1 MNKLKTFDSGYF
13 IGKSH
18 FEEDGTQNYLV
29 FQPIYRYFKTS
40 NSDYVLSWTS
50 KGLSN
55 ESIKPPTT
63 SNNILTPTLYYRGTK
78 TKLSFSRACLKQ
90 DKVTFNHGK
99 IVNIYIVYK
108 IIRITKIN
116 GNRNLT
122 VQNASFGG
130 VSLTKNA
137 DVNKYKYSGYGIA
150 FDRTSSFSFPGGG
163 NGQNVIIFG
172 VDMNSSVHVD
182 NKGKDI
188 LILGKGPTQGL
199 GEHSLTAEKMYSIN
213 FSKDNIKFC
222 LSLHYNG
229 ANSYLFVNGTEI
241 IKFKP
246 KDSEIVASP
255 LCLGK
260 ISKDWS
266 TDNLRKS
273 SFTGYVYDF
282 SVGYDAIDV
291 DDIKDIHKYL
301 MKKNNIV

>member
-1 MNKLKTFDSGYF
+1 MS
-13 IGKSH
+13 S
-18 FEEDGTQNYLV
+18 
-29 FQPIYRYFKTS
+29 
-40 NSDYVLSWTS
+40 
-50 KGLSN
+50 
-55 ESIKPPTT
+55 ESIKPPT
-63 SNNILTPTLYYRGTK
+63 SSDNSLTPILNYYGTK
-78 TKLSFSRACLKQ
+78 IKVSFDRTCLRH
-90 DKVTFNHGK
+90 DKVTFNHRK
-99 IVNIYIVYK
+99 MVNIYIVYE
-108 IIRITKIN
+108 IIRYANIN
-116 GNRNLT
+116 GNRNSNLT
-122 VQNASFGG
+122 GQNALFGA

-137 DVNKYKYSGYGIA
+137 DVNKYKYSGCGIVV
-150 FDRTSSFSFPGGG
+150 DRTSRFSFPGGG
-163 NGQNVIIFG
+163 TGQNVINFG
-172 VDMNSSVHVD
+172 VDMNPSVHVD

-199 GEHSLTAEKMYSIN
+199 GQHSLTAEEMYSIN

-246 KDSEIVASP
+246 KDSEIVASS

-273 SFTGYVYDF
+273 SFTGYFYDF

-291 DDIKDIHKYL
+291 NDIKDIRKYL
-301 MKKNNIV
+301 MKKK